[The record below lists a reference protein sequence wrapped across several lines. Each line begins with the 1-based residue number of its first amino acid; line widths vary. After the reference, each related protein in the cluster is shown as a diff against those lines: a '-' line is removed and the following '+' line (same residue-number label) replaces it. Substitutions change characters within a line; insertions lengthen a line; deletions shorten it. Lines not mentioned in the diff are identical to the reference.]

1 MIGTVR
7 NKEERG
13 KLARERVAKLEKTYE
28 KEIVQSVENT
38 KLYNKEL
45 NNTAKVK
52 ELRNKNLT
60 SFELLA
66 TDTVS
71 ALIEATTNKDVAIK
85 KSEKVTILNFASYKH
100 PGGGYLSGS
109 KAQEECLCAESN
121 LYNILSKFNNTIDEN
136 ITNIEEYKN
145 NKSYYYG
152 YNTSKYHKYKGN
164 LYTNRGLYTPDVL
177 FITSPLRKPITADVI
192 TVAAPNYSA
201 SRKYVSAQENSRELE
216 SRIKFVLSILAENNT
231 DTIILGAFGCGVFGQ
246 EPVEVAEITLKLLTT
261 DFKGVFNRVIFAI
274 PDKSSKNYRWFS
286 EVLNIR

>member
-1 MIGTVR
+1 MIGTVS

-13 KLARERVAKLEKTYE
+13 KLAKERVAKLEKTYE
-28 KEIVQSVENT
+28 KEIAQSVENT
-38 KLYNKEL
+38 KLYTKGF

-52 ELRNKNLT
+52 ELRNKNST
-60 SFELLA
+60 SFELLDK
-66 TDTVS
+66 DTVS
-71 ALIEATTNKDVAIK
+71 ALVEANK
-85 KSEKVTILNFASYKH
+85 KSEKITILNFASYKH
-100 PGGGYLSGS
+100 PGGGYLNGS
-109 KAQEECLCAESN
+109 TAQEECLCAESN

-136 ITNIEEYKN
+136 ITNIKEYEN

-164 LYTNRGLYTPDVL
+164 LYTNRGLYTSDVI
-177 FITSPLRKPITADVI
+177 FTPALRKPIKADVI

-201 SRKYVSAQENSRELE
+201 SRKYVTAQENSKELE
-216 SRIKFVLSILAENNT
+216 NRIKFIFSILAENNT

-246 EPVEVAEITLKLLTT
+246 EPVEVAEIMLKLLTT
-261 DFKGVFNRVIFAI
+261 EFKGVFNRVIFAV

>member
-7 NKEERG
+7 SKEERG
-13 KLARERVAKLEKTYE
+13 KLAKERVIKLEKTYE
-28 KEIVQSVENT
+28 KEIAYSVENT
-38 KLYNKEL
+38 KLYNKEF

-60 SFELLA
+60 SFELLDK
-66 TDTVS
+66 DTVS
-71 ALIEATTNKDVAIK
+71 ALVEATTKKDVAIK
-85 KSEKVTILNFASYKH
+85 KSEKVTILNFASYRH
-100 PGGGYLSGS
+100 PGGGYLNGS

-121 LYNILSKFNNTIDEN
+121 LYNILNKFNNTIDES
-136 ITNIEEYKN
+136 ITNIEEYRN

-164 LYTNRGLYTPDVL
+164 LYTNRGLYTPDVI
-177 FITSPLRKPITADVI
+177 FTSALRKPIKADVI

-201 SRKYVSAQENSRELE
+201 SRKYVTAKENSRELE
-216 SRIKFVLSILAENNT
+216 SRIKFILSILAENNT
-231 DTIILGAFGCGVFGQ
+231 DTIILGAFGCGVFCQ
-246 EPVEVAEITLKLLTT
+246 EPVEVAEIMLKLLTT
-261 DFKGVFNRVIFAI
+261 EFKGIFNRVIFAI